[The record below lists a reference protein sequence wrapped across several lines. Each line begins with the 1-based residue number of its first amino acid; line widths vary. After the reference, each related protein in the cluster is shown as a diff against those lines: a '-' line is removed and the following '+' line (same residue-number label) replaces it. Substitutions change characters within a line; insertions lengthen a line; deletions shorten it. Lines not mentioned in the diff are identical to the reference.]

1 MAKVI
6 KNPPANAGNAR
17 DMGLIPV
24 SERST
29 GIGNG
34 NPLQYSCLENF
45 MDGGAWCPWGHKESD
60 TTDWLNTYTE
70 SEHKV
75 SLKQEAKWIWES
87 PRTLAI
93 APLGDIFLFFLEVE
107 SKWFACSLF
116 SYWFIS
122 LLNSLI
128 LYSKTSLNKY
138 GPYICCSRLY
148 IVCLQKNRGL
158 FPQGTDSVFGTMRS

>member
-1 MAKVI
+1 MI

-60 TTDWLNTYTE
+60 MTKRL
-70 SEHKV
+70 HFH
-75 SLKQEAKWIWES
+75 
-87 PRTLAI
+87 
-93 APLGDIFLFFLEVE
+93 FLFIPEWSNGFPYFLQFKLE
-107 SKWFACSLF
+107 FG
-116 SYWFIS
+116 
-122 LLNSLI
+122 
-128 LYSKTSLNKY
+128 NKEFM
-138 GPYICCSRLY
+138 I
-148 IVCLQKNRGL
+148 
-158 FPQGTDSVFGTMRS
+158 

>member
-1 MAKVI
+1 MAKVV
-6 KNPPANAGNAR
+6 KNPPANAGNAT

-24 SERST
+24 LERST
-29 GIGNG
+29 GVGNG

-60 TTDWLNTYTE
+60 TTEWLNTYTE

-93 APLGDIFLFFLEVE
+93 APVGDIFLFFFWKLNQ
-107 SKWFACSLF
+107 SD
-116 SYWFIS
+116 
-122 LLNSLI
+122 LLVVYSLI
-128 LYSKTSLNKY
+128 LYNKTSLNKY
-138 GPYICCSRLY
+138 GPYICCARLY